1 MPGRYGV
8 MRMRRRAMQAKFSTM
23 FVAGL
28 FTAAC
33 ATAILLPA
41 GCQSSNQVAATNAP
55 SGPTEVCPLCGQE
68 TRTQPL
74 TRLKYTTCV
83 CPTCKQV
90 SAIDPETLQKIEDVF
105 GYTPEFMV
113 TVCEGCA
120 VIVRECAVCRQSHA

>member
-1 MPGRYGV
+1 
-8 MRMRRRAMQAKFSTM
+8 MQAKLSTM

-28 FTAAC
+28 FAAAC
-33 ATAILLPA
+33 AAAIVLPA
-41 GCQSSNQVAATNAP
+41 GCQSSNRVAMTNPP

-90 SAIDPETLQKIEDVF
+90 STIDPDILEKIQDVF
-105 GYTPEFMV
+105 GYAPDLTV

-120 VIVRECAVCRQSHA
+120 VVVRDCAICREARG